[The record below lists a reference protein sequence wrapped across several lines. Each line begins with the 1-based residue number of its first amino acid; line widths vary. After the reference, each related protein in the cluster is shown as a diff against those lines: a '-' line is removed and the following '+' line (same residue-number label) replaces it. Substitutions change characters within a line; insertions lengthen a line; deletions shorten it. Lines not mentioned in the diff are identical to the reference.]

1 MKNDHY
7 YTTGQVATACRVSPR
22 TVAVWCEKGLL
33 DHVRLPDWVGKKN
46 GGDRRIPRGPL
57 MVFMRKHRL
66 PLDIIGDGF
75 SLLLVGLDKKETAR
89 FAGYAGL
96 TVHTASGP
104 FQAGSVIAANGT
116 PDAAVVDAARLGT
129 VEAASVVQAVRAA
142 KVPRVA
148 VIRGE
153 CGSGP
158 EGDRTFQR
166 PFDVQSLVDWVGVLV
181 AAVEPPDVRA
191 YVPRR
196 RGQRQNIVRAE
207 A

>member
-22 TVAVWCEKGLL
+22 TVTKWCEKGLL
-33 DHVRLPDWVGKKN
+33 DHVRLPDWAGKKN

-57 MVFMRKHRL
+57 LVFMRKYRL

-75 SLLLVGLDKKETAR
+75 SLLLVGLDKKEAAR

-96 TVHTASGP
+96 TVHAAAGP
-104 FQAGSVIAANGT
+104 FQAGAVIAANGT
-116 PDAAVVDAARLGT
+116 PDAAIVDAARLGA
-129 VEAASVVQAVRAA
+129 VEAASVVKAVRAA
-142 KVPRVA
+142 KVSRVA
-148 VIRGE
+148 VVQGE

-158 EGDRTFQR
+158 AGDRTFQR
-166 PFDVQSLVDWVGVLV
+166 PFDFQSLVDWIGVLV
-181 AAVEPPDVRA
+181 AAVEPPDVRS

-196 RGQRQNIVRAE
+196 RGQRQNIVGA
-207 A
+207 AS